1 MTPAELEAMMLFL
14 AHHKPMFDAF
24 CRDMGVEPGRIAK
37 AIAKEHATRI
47 NDSLQIELDEAREAL
62 KWALDMTPSPCRC
75 MTFSTPPHVCK
86 GHRALAGLRA
96 ETPASDGV

>member
-1 MTPAELEAMMLFL
+1 MTVINNDRETELDTAAKVL
-14 AHHKPMFDAF
+14 AHAFKDLPETRKDPATDTLVRELREENERLKAACAEKDDAL
-24 CRDMGVEPGRIAK
+24 A
-37 AIAKEHATRI
+37 
-47 NDSLQIELDEAREAL
+47 
-62 KWALDMTPSPCRC
+62 WALSMDPSPCRC